1 MAKDTKKR
9 KCNGCGEDVETD
21 DSGNYTCSNC
31 GYDRE
36 AARAHLRKQ
45 EALERE
51 KKELEEERK
60 KGSKGGKA
68 WTF

>member
-1 MAKDTKKR
+1 MPKR
-9 KCNGCGEDVETD
+9 KCNGCAGEVESD
-21 DSGNYTCSNC
+21 KDGNYTCSEC

-60 KGSKGGKA
+60 KGSKKDSK